1 MAVSN
6 GSYVHKIGG
15 VEDHVHLLCTLPRTL
30 TISDLLEQIK
40 KNSSKWIKTK
50 GLRYSSFTWQKGF
63 AAYSVSESQN
73 EVIINYI
80 ENQKEHHKKHSYQD
94 EYRKFLLLNNV
105 PFDERYV
112 WD

>member
-1 MAVSN
+1 
-6 GSYVHKIGG
+6 
-15 VEDHVHLLCTLPRTL
+15 
-30 TISDLLEQIK
+30 
-40 KNSSKWIKTK
+40 
-50 GLRYSSFTWQKGF
+50 
-63 AAYSVSESQN
+63 VSESQHDV
-73 EVIINYI
+73 VIKYI